1 MIEGYL
7 RDPYQTYLVNPL
19 AKKMA
24 NTTIASPNF
33 ITLLSLI
40 SGLFSLPLIAYGFQ
54 TSAILMILL
63 SGYLDTLDGTLAR
76 VRNCSSPE
84 GTVLD
89 IVSDRIV
96 ELSIIFGLFFID
108 PDGRATTCMMMLG
121 SVLICITSFLVVG
134 IFSEK
139 EGEKSFHYS
148 PGMME
153 RFEAF
158 AFFISMIAVP
168 SLFTHLGTL
177 FALLVLTTA
186 AVRVY
191 QFVWKRPT
199 A

>member
-7 RDPYQTYLVNPL
+7 RAPYQTYLVNPL

-24 NTTIASPNF
+24 NTAIASPNF